1 MSKTK
6 PHAYKTQPA
15 ATQNSW
21 ADRVRVSDSSTRFTL
36 DPLPRQPIGHSL
48 KVTEEILMEN
58 SSQWNRCMIGFFPGF
73 RMPFHAVNSIA
84 SRAWRQYGLENVMT
98 TANGFM
104 IFRFNTEE
112 KMHAV
117 LEKGP
122 WMFGGKN
129 IILQQWHPRFQFDKN
144 KISTL
149 PVWVRLHG
157 LPFPLWSKQGL
168 SLAAS
173 MVGRPLSCDELTYS
187 CTRLEYARIC
197 VEVDAALPFIHSFEI
212 ESPLSTAPIT
222 VTVEYEWKPQSCEKC
237 KVFGHNCYKPPPI
250 VLDKG
255 KSHVDSVLPT
265 HSSHPKTIS
274 PIAVEK
280 DQAQLALPTP
290 VQPAANQ
297 KSFSSTDPSTSTLVT
312 SQLLMVQSQ
321 PIIVPHEKQSTT
333 IPSPI
338 IEPENHQD
346 KARQNSDIV
355 AKADIH
361 QGRFC
366 HAMAVAPSSAKESSL
381 HQCTPE
387 DKVLQPPSHNQ
398 AQQPIR
404 SSIRQGP
411 ILGLIPEEE
420 DGGSDQ
426 DSACDPLSIEESQ
439 HLITGFANCVESRMA
454 SIESGSESST
464 STAGNLLDISS
475 LNQGIPPPSSPK
487 TKKKKGK
494 KQRKALGP
502 FTIL

>member
-1 MSKTK
+1 
-6 PHAYKTQPA
+6 
-15 ATQNSW
+15 
-21 ADRVRVSDSSTRFTL
+21 
-36 DPLPRQPIGHSL
+36 
-48 KVTEEILMEN
+48 
-58 SSQWNRCMIGFFPGF
+58 
-73 RMPFHAVNSIA
+73 
-84 SRAWRQYGLENVMT
+84 MT

-112 KMHAV
+112 KMQAV

-149 PVWVRLHG
+149 PVWIRLHG

-173 MVGRPLSCDELTYS
+173 ML
-187 CTRLEYARIC
+187 
-197 VEVDAALPFIHSFEI
+197 EI

-222 VTVEYEWKPQSCEKC
+222 VTVEYEWKPQSCDKC

-255 KSHVDSVLPT
+255 KSHVDSVLPA

-274 PIAVEK
+274 PIAVDK
-280 DQAQLALPTP
+280 DQAQLALCAITAYNCPIDKTI
-290 VQPAANQ
+290 
-297 KSFSSTDPSTSTLVT
+297 TL
-312 SQLLMVQSQ
+312 LFA
-321 PIIVPHEKQSTT
+321 
-333 IPSPI
+333 SPI
-338 IEPENHQD
+338 IEPEAVQD
-346 KARQNSDIV
+346 KASKTIGYISQDRY
-355 AKADIH
+355 
-361 QGRFC
+361 
-366 HAMAVAPSSAKESSL
+366 PSGKILSSNGNGSCTLKL
-381 HQCTPE
+381 HPRR
-387 DKVLQPPSHNQ
+387 KSLSLPPSHNQ
-398 AQQPIR
+398 AQQQIR

-475 LNQGIPPPSSPK
+475 LNQGIPPPPSPK
-487 TKKKKGK
+487 SKKKKGK